1 VEEFEDKNYFGS
13 VESRG
18 IFIESF
24 RFAEVREYFATRAI
38 VELKAVSKV
47 FASDGNN
54 Y

>member
-18 IFIESF
+18 IFVESF

-38 VELKAVSKV
+38 IELKVVRKVLAVR
-47 FASDGNN
+47 
-54 Y
+54 